1 MKSYIKYPWFKPF
14 KNNNYIKNSLPKII
28 KNNKA
33 TMGEYSK
40 KLENE
45 LTKILK
51 VKHVVLT
58 TSGTSALMM
67 ATLAL
72 GIGPGKKVICTD
84 MTWIATIN
92 PSLICKSK
100 IYLVDTLPKS
110 QKVCF
115 KNLNNLIKKIKPDLV
130 ILVHLSG
137 ENVYNKEFNY
147 LKKKLDF
154 NVIEDASQ
162 SFFVKNQEQKYC
174 GTSYDIGCFSLSIT
188 KIINM
193 VYGGFCVTNSSK
205 LAENLITIRN
215 NGVNAEPENAK
226 LELANQPGLNLKPS
240 DLHSCIGY
248 SNLKHRKQIIK
259 RVNKIYLTYK
269 KKLKNNHIELL
280 DIDFK
285 NMPTI
290 YVLAF
295 VKNRNK
301 FYNFCRKKNLE
312 IHLGI
317 RGIHETKI
325 INPGLSFPNSKYIS
339 KNLVRLPCGP
349 GYTVKEISKIINLL
363 NLYKK

>member
-14 KNNNYIKNSLPKII
+14 KNINYIKNNLPEIV
-28 KNNKA
+28 KNNKV
-33 TMGEYSK
+33 TMGEYSE
-40 KLENE
+40 KLEKE
-45 LTKILK
+45 LKKILK

-72 GIGPGKKVICTD
+72 GIRPGKKVICTD

-92 PSLICKSK
+92 PSLICGSK

-115 KNLNNLIKKIKPDLV
+115 KHLNNLIKKIKPNLV

-147 LKKKLDF
+147 LKKKLGFD
-154 NVIEDASQ
+154 VIEDASQ
-162 SFFVKNQEQKYC
+162 SFLVKDQEQKYY

-193 VYGGFCVTNSSK
+193 IYGGFCVTNSSK
-205 LAENLITIRN
+205 LAESLIAIRN

-301 FYNFCRKKNLE
+301 FYNFCQKKNLE

-317 RGIHETKI
+317 RSIHETKI
-325 INPGLSFPNSKYIS
+325 INSDFSFPNSDHIS
-339 KNLVRLPCGP
+339 KNLIRLPCGP
-349 GYTVKEISKIINLL
+349 GYTIKEISEIINLL